1 MNILI
6 ISCHPD
12 DETLGCGG
20 TILRH
25 VAQRDKVHWAIA
37 TEATEPQWSRK
48 VIDDKAAEVEQ
59 VAAAYGM
66 ASVTKLG
73 FPATGLERLPL
84 NSIINRTRQAVE
96 RVQPEIVYLVHE
108 GDVHSDHGVVF
119 TATMAVCKAFYM
131 RSLGIRRI
139 LSYETLSSTEAAAPH
154 HCRAFVPNVTIETT
168 PFMERKVEIMELYRS
183 EIQSEPFPR
192 SPSAM
197 RALARYRGA
206 AIGVDYAEAF
216 VLIRDVQG
224 L

>member
-1 MNILI
+1 MNILV

-25 VAQRDKVHWAIA
+25 VAQGDTVHWAIA
-37 TEATEPQWSRK
+37 TQATEPQWSRA
-48 VIDDKAAEVEQ
+48 VIEEKAAEVER
-59 VAAAYGM
+59 VAAAFGI
-66 ASVTKLG
+66 ASVSKLRL
-73 FPATGLERLPL
+73 PATGLEHLPL
-84 NSIINRTRQAVE
+84 STVIDRTREAVE
-96 RVQPEIVYLVHE
+96 KVRPEIVYLVHE

-168 PFMERKVEIMELYRS
+168 PFMDRKIEIMELYRS
-183 EIQSEPFPR
+183 EIQAEPFPR

-206 AIGVDYAEAF
+206 AIGVNYAEAF

>member
-1 MNILI
+1 MNILV

-25 VAQRDKVHWAIA
+25 VAAGDTVHWGIVTA
-37 TEATEPQWSRK
+37 ATEPQWPAA
-48 VIDDKAAEVEQ
+48 VIAEKAAEVTR
-59 VAAAYGM
+59 VAEAYGM

-73 FPATGLERLPL
+73 LPTIALERLPL
-84 NSIINRTRQAVE
+84 STVIDGIRRVVEQAK
-96 RVQPEIVYLVHE
+96 PEIVYLVHE

-119 TATMAVCKAFYM
+119 TATTAVCKAFYM

-154 HCRAFVPNVTIETT
+154 HCRAFVPNVTVEIT
-168 PFMERKVEIMELYRS
+168 PFMDRKIEIMKLYRS
-183 EIQSEPFPR
+183 EIQAEPLPR

-197 RALARYRGA
+197 RALGRYRGA
-206 AIGVDYAEAF
+206 AIAVEYAEAF

-224 L
+224 M

>member
-1 MNILI
+1 MNVLV

-25 VAQRDKVHWAIA
+25 VAAGDTVHWLIV
-37 TEATEPQWSRK
+37 TEAFEPQWPRV
-48 VIDDKAAEVEQ
+48 VIDEKAAEVEA

-73 FPATGLERLPL
+73 LPTISLEQLPL
-84 NSIINRTRQAVE
+84 STVIDGIRGAMEKAR
-96 RVQPEIVYLVHE
+96 PEVVYLVHE

-119 TATMAVCKAFYM
+119 TATLVVCKAFYM
-131 RSLGIRRI
+131 RALGIRRI

-154 HCRAFVPNVTIETT
+154 HCRAFVPNVTIDTT
-168 PFMERKVEIMELYRS
+168 PFLERKIEIMRLFAS
-183 EIQSEPFPR
+183 EIQEEPFPR
-192 SPSAM
+192 SPSSI

-206 AIGVDYAEAF
+206 AIGVEYAESF
-216 VLIRDVQG
+216 VLIREVQG
-224 L
+224 S